1 MQQLSFKSL
10 YQPWNLSK
18 LQDLSERN
26 KEKCKK
32 MKNKH
37 QMPTLRPRNTLQS
50 LFGEWYHLLGHHLC
64 KHKYDLER
72 NKMRMRDGWLWDNM
86 KNESARVFL
95 R

>member
-32 MKNKH
+32 MKNNDEN
-37 QMPTLRPRNTLQS
+37 PTLAIRTTIQS
-50 LFGEWYHLLGHHLC
+50 LLGEWYHLLGHHLVNTSI
-64 KHKYDLER
+64 R
-72 NKMRMRDGWLWDNM
+72 NKMRIRDGWL
-86 KNESARVFL
+86 
-95 R
+95 

>member
-32 MKNKH
+32 MKNNDEN
-37 QMPTLRPRNTLQS
+37 PTLSIRTTLQS
-50 LFGEWYHLLGHHLC
+50 LLGEWYHLLGHTLC
-64 KHKYDLER
+64 KHKYKNDRKE
-72 NKMRMRDGWLWDNM
+72 MRMRDGWLRQYE
-86 KNESARVFL
+86 K
-95 R
+95 

>member
-37 QMPTLRPRNTLQS
+37 QIPTLPKEIHFKL
-50 LFGEWYHLLGHHLC
+50 LVGEWYHLLGHHLVNTSMID
-64 KHKYDLER
+64 KEIRWEKSLVDYKTIWKIKVQE
-72 NKMRMRDGWLWDNM
+72 
-86 KNESARVFL
+86 FL
-95 R
+95 